1 MPTEFNNAIM
11 QITEKIKRTLQ
22 FIPDDIKDN
31 CEEIRL
37 REGKPVCLTVK
48 GRVLFVCESSA
59 VCDVLPKNPLI
70 ISKEELQ
77 KSLALL
83 CKNSVYLHEAEIKQG
98 FISLPNG
105 GRAGVCG
112 VFNTEGM
119 LVAVSSINIRIARE
133 IIGCAND
140 LFPYASGGL
149 LIAGPPGSGK
159 TTMLRDLIKQLSNG
173 ECGRYYRVA
182 VIDSRGEISGGG
194 ALDLGI
200 NTDVINSG
208 DKAAGTQMALR
219 TMFPNFI
226 AFDELGT
233 AEELESVKEC
243 FNAGVSIITT
253 VHCGT
258 KGEIFTRELIMKIIK
273 SGAIKTVAFLSQNL
287 GEKPLILT
295 YSEIKNNVYN

>member
-11 QITEKIKRTLQ
+11 QTTEKIKRTLQ
-22 FIPDDIKDN
+22 FIPDDIKHS

-37 REGKPVCLTVK
+37 REGKPVCLTVT
-48 GRVLFVCESSA
+48 GGVLFVCENSA
-59 VCDVLPKNPLI
+59 VCDALPKNPLVI
-70 ISKEELQ
+70 TKDELQ
-77 KSLALL
+77 KTLALL
-83 CKNSVYLHEAEIKQG
+83 CKNSVYLHENEIKQG
-98 FISLPNG
+98 FISLANG

-112 VFNTEGM
+112 VFNSDGM

-133 IIGCAND
+133 IIGCASD
-140 LFPYASGGL
+140 LLPYASGGL
-149 LIAGPPGSGK
+149 LIAGPPGCGK
-159 TTMLRDLIKQLSNG
+159 TTMLRDLIRQLSNG
-173 ECGRYYRVA
+173 ENGRYYRVA

-194 ALDLGI
+194 TLDLGI
-200 NTDVINSG
+200 NTDVVYTL
-208 DKAAGTQMALR
+208 DKAVGAQMALR

-233 AEELESVKEC
+233 TEELESVKEC

-258 KGEIFTRELIMKIIK
+258 KGEIFTRKLTKGIIN
-273 SGAIKTVAFLSQNL
+273 SGAIKAAAFLSQNL

-295 YSEIKNNVYN
+295 YSEIQNNVCN